1 MKDRIKKI
9 RKELDLTQQGFA
21 DRLGIARNNIAGY
34 ETGKRNPSDGVISLI
49 CKTFNVHEEWLRT
62 GKGDPFI
69 SMSRDE
75 QIEDFIGNILRDE
88 SASFKRRLISVLANL
103 TEDEWEILEAKAK
116 EIVGNEKGD

>member
-9 RKELDLTQQGFA
+9 RKELDLTQQEFA
-21 DRLGIARNNIAGY
+21 DRLGVARNNIAGY

-49 CKTFNVHEEWLRT
+49 CKTFNVHEEWMRT

-69 SMSRDE
+69 PMSRDE

-116 EIVGNEKGD
+116 EIVGNEKRD